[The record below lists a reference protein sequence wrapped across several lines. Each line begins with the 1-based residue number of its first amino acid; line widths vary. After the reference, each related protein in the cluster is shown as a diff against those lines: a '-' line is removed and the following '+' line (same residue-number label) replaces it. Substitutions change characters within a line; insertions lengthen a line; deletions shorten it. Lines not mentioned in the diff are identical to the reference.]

1 MDKKI
6 INTQTVEIL
15 RKWAIGRDLRERKS
29 IVKVEYIK
37 LSDWNDDP
45 IHFSGDDDYILIKNK
60 KKIYDV
66 NNFEVVK
73 YWPIPK
79 FHGTH
84 LEIFSNDKRIFGAIA
99 QDIEKWCRI
108 YVFNISMK
116 EIL

>member
-15 RKWAIGRDLRERKS
+15 RKWAIERDLRERKS

-60 KKIYDV
+60 KRYMTSITLK
-66 NNFEVVK
+66 
-73 YWPIPK
+73 
-79 FHGTH
+79 
-84 LEIFSNDKRIFGAIA
+84 L
-99 QDIEKWCRI
+99 
-108 YVFNISMK
+108 
-116 EIL
+116 